1 MAPRRGCTWGVLEGG
16 LGWDLQG
23 LRAGIPTW
31 AEGAWSVVFSHL
43 LQPGQLLRELG
54 DASALLV
61 GVLQALDSPTTARLK
76 KQNWKLTE
84 IDKNK
89 KILWIWGALKKI
101 SKTITGG
108 ALYYL
113 CLTWLGSKAC
123 LGAPEPRLQVAGMFL
138 TSERFS
144 ETTGRWE
151 PCPGSLWRGSVCD
164 CFQNKRWFL
173 RIRTA
178 NAMTKLHLGFRV
190 NKSQPVTG
198 MFSQLFKFPERV
210 AFSSSPY
217 HYRWNAQQK
226 KAE

>member
-54 DASALLV
+54 DASVLLV

-123 LGAPEPRLQVAGMFL
+123 LGAPEPLASSCWNVPYVWEILRNNREMRALPWKPLERQRVWLFSKQKMIPENQNCECYDKVTPRVPCEQISTCDWNVL
-138 TSERFS
+138 T
-144 ETTGRWE
+144 
-151 PCPGSLWRGSVCD
+151 V
-164 CFQNKRWFL
+164 
-173 RIRTA
+173 I
-178 NAMTKLHLGFRV
+178 
-190 NKSQPVTG
+190 
-198 MFSQLFKFPERV
+198 
-210 AFSSSPY
+210 
-217 HYRWNAQQK
+217 
-226 KAE
+226 